1 MTPSETTVATSLDE
15 LCINTVRTLAMDAVQ
30 KAESGHPGA
39 PMALAPLAYLLFT
52 RHIKHNPADPSWP
65 DRDRFVLS
73 NGHASML
80 LYAVLYLT
88 GYDLSLE
95 EIKNFRQWG
104 SKTPGHPEHGHTP
117 GVETTTGP
125 LGQGFGNAVGM
136 AVAEAH
142 LAATFNKAD
151 NRIVDHFTWFIC
163 SDGDLMEGL
172 SHEAAGFAGHQKLG
186 RLIGFYDDNNITIDG
201 STDLAY
207 SDDVAKRFAAYG
219 WHVHR
224 VADVNDLG
232 ALESAIAA
240 CKAETDRPSLVI
252 VKTHIGYGSPNR
264 QDSAKAHGEAL
275 GAEEVDL
282 SKKNLGWPTLEKFF
296 VPEEALAHWR
306 AARGRGAAAHDQWR
320 RQLIAYAKAYPNEA
334 KEFSRRVVQRDLP
347 AGWQASLP
355 TFTKE
360 NGSVATRAASGTVLN
375 AIGSKI
381 PELFG
386 GSADL
391 TPSNNTLIKEAGTF
405 SAENRAGRYVHYGVR
420 EHAMAAMMNGM
431 ALHGGMIPYGGTFLI
446 FSDYMRPS
454 VRLAALMGVHVVYVY
469 THDSIGLGED
479 GPTHQPI
486 EHLSA
491 LRAIPNMTVIR
502 PADSAEVVEAWRVAL
517 THKSGPVALALT
529 RQKLAFIDRL
539 ALGSK
544 AEDAAYGGYV
554 IAECRCAKPEVVLL
568 ASGSEVAIALA
579 AQERLHEES
588 DICARV
594 VSMPCHEIF
603 AQKPIE
609 YRNAVLPPNVKR
621 VAIEA
626 AHPMSW
632 YRWVG
637 VDGAVVGLERF
648 GASAPYEAI
657 YKGLGITAEAVV
669 QEVKRVL
676 GR

>member
-1 MTPSETTVATSLDE
+1 VTSSETTVATSLDE

-52 RHIKHNPADPSWP
+52 RHIKHNPADPTWP

-80 LYAVLYLT
+80 LYSVLYLT
-88 GYDLSLE
+88 GYDLSLD

-136 AVAEAH
+136 AVAEAQ
-142 LAATFNKAD
+142 LAATFNKTD
-151 NRIVDHFTWFIC
+151 NHIVDHFTWFIC

-172 SHEAAGFAGHQKLG
+172 SHEAASFAGHQRLG

-207 SDDVAKRFAAYG
+207 SDDVARRFDGYG

-224 VADVNDLG
+224 VDDVNDL
-232 ALESAIAA
+232 AVLESAIAA

-282 SKKNLGWPTLEKFF
+282 TKKNLGWPTLEKFW
-296 VPEEALAHWR
+296 VPEEALTHWR
-306 AARGRGAAAHDQWR
+306 TTRERGAAAHDQWR

-334 KEFSRRVVQRDLP
+334 KEFSRRVVQRELP
-347 AGWQASLP
+347 AGWQSSLP

-375 AIGSKI
+375 AIGLKI

-391 TPSNNTLIKEAGTF
+391 TPSNNTLIKDAGVF
-405 SAENRAGRYVHYGVR
+405 SAANRTGRYVHYGVR
-420 EHAMAAMMNGM
+420 EHAMASMMSGI
-431 ALHGGMIPYGGTFLI
+431 ALHGGLIPYGGTFLI

-491 LRAIPNMTVIR
+491 LRAIPNMTLIR
-502 PADSAEVVEAWRVAL
+502 PADSAEVVEAWRIAL
-517 THKSGPVALALT
+517 THKTGPVALALT
-529 RQKLAFIDRL
+529 RQKLAFIDRA

-544 AEDAAYGGYV
+544 PEDAARGGYV
-554 IAECRCAKPEVVLL
+554 IAGADANDVAILS
-568 ASGSEVAIALA
+568 SGSEVAIALKAREQLA
-579 AQERLHEES
+579 AEGIQ
-588 DICARV
+588 ARV

-603 AQKPIE
+603 AHMPIE
-609 YRNAVLPPNVKR
+609 YRNSVLPPNVKR

-637 VDGAVVGLERF
+637 IDGAVVGLERF
-648 GASAPYEAI
+648 GASAKYEDI
-657 YKGLGITAEAVV
+657 YKHLGITAEAVV
-669 QEVKRVL
+669 LAVKRVL

>member
-1 MTPSETTVATSLDE
+1 
-15 LCINTVRTLAMDAVQ
+15 MDAVQ

-39 PMALAPLAYLLFT
+39 PMALAPLAYLLFM
-52 RHIKHNPADPSWP
+52 RHIKHNPADPTWP

-80 LYAVLYLT
+80 LYSVLYLT
-88 GYDLSLE
+88 GYDLSLD
-95 EIKNFRQWG
+95 EIRNFRQWG

-136 AVAEAH
+136 AVAEAQ
-142 LAATFNKAD
+142 LAATFNKTD
-151 NRIVDHFTWFIC
+151 NHIVDHFTWFIC

-172 SHEAAGFAGHQKLG
+172 SHEAASFAGHQKLG

-207 SDDVAKRFAAYG
+207 SDDVAKRFDGYG

-224 VADVNDLG
+224 VDDVNDLA

-240 CKAETDRPSLVI
+240 CKTETDRPSLVI

-264 QDSAKAHGEAL
+264 QDTAKAHGEAL
-275 GAEEVDL
+275 GAEEVNL
-282 SKKNLGWPTLEKFF
+282 TKKTLGWPTLEPFW

-306 AARGRGAAAHDQWR
+306 TARERGAAGHDQWR

-347 AGWQASLP
+347 AGWQSALP

-375 AIGSKI
+375 AIGLKI

-391 TPSNNTLIKEAGTF
+391 TPSNNTLIKDAGVF
-405 SAENRAGRYVHYGVR
+405 SPDNRTGRYVHYGVR
-420 EHAMAAMMNGM
+420 EHAMASIMNGV
-431 ALHGGMIPYGGTFLI
+431 ALHGGLIPYGGTFLI

-479 GPTHQPI
+479 GPTHEPI

-491 LRAIPNMTVIR
+491 LRAIPNMTLIR

-517 THKSGPVALALT
+517 THKTGPVALALT
-529 RQKLAFIDRL
+529 RQKLAFIDRT

-544 AEDAAYGGYV
+544 VEDAAYGGYV
-554 IAECRCAKPEVVLL
+554 ISECRCAKPEVILL
-568 ASGSEVAIALA
+568 SSGSEVAIALA
-579 AQERLHEES
+579 AQQRLHDES

-603 AQKPIE
+603 AHKPIE

-637 VDGAVVGLERF
+637 IDGAVVGLERF
-648 GASAPYEAI
+648 GASAKYEDI
-657 YKGLGITAEAVV
+657 YKHLGITAEAVV
-669 QEVKRVL
+669 QAVKRVL

>member
-1 MTPSETTVATSLDE
+1 MTPPDTTIATSLDE

-52 RHIKHNPADPSWP
+52 RHLKHNPADPTWP
-65 DRDRFVLS
+65 DRDRFILS

-80 LYAVLYLT
+80 LYAVLYLS
-88 GYDLSLE
+88 GYDLSID
-95 EIKNFRQWG
+95 EIRNFRQWG

-142 LAATFNKAD
+142 LAALFNKGD
-151 NRIVDHFTWFIC
+151 HRIVDHNTWFIC

-172 SHEAAGFAGHQKLG
+172 SHEAASFAGHQRLG
-186 RLIGFYDDNNITIDG
+186 KLIGFYDDNNITIDG
-201 STDLAY
+201 STDLTY
-207 SDDVAKRFAAYG
+207 SDDVAKRFSAYG

-224 VADVNDLG
+224 VDDVNDLS
-232 ALESAIAA
+232 AIESAIAA
-240 CKAETDRPSLVI
+240 CKSETDRPSLVI

-264 QDSAKAHGEAL
+264 QDTAKAHGEAL

-282 SKKNLGWPTLEKFF
+282 TKKNLGWPTLEKFW

-306 AARGRGAAAHDQWR
+306 TARERGAAAHDEWR
-320 RQLIAYAKAYPNEA
+320 RALIAYAKAHPNEA

-347 AGWQASLP
+347 HGWQSALP
-355 TFTKE
+355 VFTKD

-375 AIGSKI
+375 AIGMKV

-391 TPSNNTLIKEAGTF
+391 TPSNNTLIKESGSFT
-405 SAENRAGRYVHYGVR
+405 AENRSGRYVHYGVR
-420 EHAMAAMMNGM
+420 EHAMAAMMNGI

-491 LRAIPNMTVIR
+491 LRAIPNMTLIR
-502 PADSAEVVEAWRVAL
+502 PADSAEVVEAWRIAL
-517 THKSGPVALALT
+517 THKTGPVALALT
-529 RQKLAFIDRL
+529 RQKLPFIDRS

-544 AEDAAYGGYV
+544 PEDAARGGYV
-554 IAECRCAKPEVVLL
+554 IAGADVEPDILL
-568 ASGSEVAIALA
+568 LSSGSEVAIALEA
-579 AQERLHEES
+579 RERLAADGIS
-588 DICARV
+588 ARV

-603 AQKPIE
+603 ARHPVE
-609 YRNAVLPPNVKR
+609 YQNSVLPPGVKR
-621 VAIEA
+621 VAVEA

-637 VDGAVVGLERF
+637 LDGAIVGIERF

-657 YKGLGITAEAVV
+657 YKGLGITADAVV
-669 QEVKRVL
+669 DAVRRIL
-676 GR
+676 AR